1 MGGKSWLGRH
11 ISERCGV
18 GWGTGLHGRFRIEN
32 TDEGGQE
39 EGVEERAGL
48 ASSLQ
53 HRNSE
58 LGMQG

>member
-1 MGGKSWLGRH
+1 M
-11 ISERCGV
+11 
-18 GWGTGLHGRFRIEN
+18 GWGTGLHGRFRIET
-32 TDEGGQE
+32 TDEGGQK
-39 EGVEERAGL
+39 EGVKERAGL